1 MAASTYIP
9 QHLRQVVA
17 ERTKF
22 RCEYCQLQQEL
33 CPETFEVDHIMPR
46 ALGGKAEPDN
56 LCYACP
62 VCNNAK
68 RSQITAQDPPDRPA
82 RATVRPPTAQLEPA
96 FSLE

>member
-17 ERTKF
+17 ERAKF

-46 ALGGKAEPDN
+46 ALGGKAEADN
-56 LCYACP
+56 LCDACP
-62 VCNNAK
+62 G
-68 RSQITAQDPPDRPA
+68 
-82 RATVRPPTAQLEPA
+82 L
-96 FSLE
+96 